1 MKQFQSFVIKEFRQ
15 IFRDRRTMLILLV
28 MPVVQVLLL
37 GYAIK
42 TEIRDARLAVFD
54 PSKDAETRRIKER
67 FAASEY
73 FILTEEL
80 TRPEQINDVFK
91 GGDIDLVLVFGE
103 DFASHLQHD
112 GEAAV
117 QLIADGTDP
126 NQAAMLT
133 GYASG
138 ILADCQAALLENYN
152 APFQIRANVRML
164 YNPQSESAYNF
175 VPGVVGLVLMLI
187 CAMMTSVAIVREK
200 ETGTMEVLLASPM
213 KPMHI
218 MFSKMLPYFTLSVVN
233 VVTVLLLAVFVMGV
247 PIRGSLFWLAVSSVV
262 FIFVALALGLLI
274 STLVS
279 RQMSALLVSGIG
291 LMMPT
296 IVFSGLIFPLESMPE
311 GLRWISDFVP
321 ARWYIAIMRKIMIE
335 GVGVAYFVKELGV
348 IVLMAVVLMAAAW
361 KNFKVRLV

>member
-54 PSKDAETRRIKER
+54 PSKDAETRRIEER

-91 GGDIDLVLVFGE
+91 GGDIDLVLVFGG

-138 ILADCQAALLENYN
+138 ILADCQAALLEERLSR
-152 APFQIRANVRML
+152 FGQMCGCSTTRSRRAH
-164 YNPQSESAYNF
+164 
-175 VPGVVGLVLMLI
+175 
-187 CAMMTSVAIVREK
+187 T
-200 ETGTMEVLLASPM
+200 
-213 KPMHI
+213 
-218 MFSKMLPYFTLSVVN
+218 TLS
-233 VVTVLLLAVFVMGV
+233 
-247 PIRGSLFWLAVSSVV
+247 
-262 FIFVALALGLLI
+262 
-274 STLVS
+274 
-279 RQMSALLVSGIG
+279 
-291 LMMPT
+291 
-296 IVFSGLIFPLESMPE
+296 PE
-311 GLRWISDFVP
+311 WWGWC
-321 ARWYIAIMRKIMIE
+321 
-335 GVGVAYFVKELGV
+335 
-348 IVLMAVVLMAAAW
+348 
-361 KNFKVRLV
+361 

>member
-54 PSKDAETRRIKER
+54 PSKDAETRRIKEH

-91 GGDIDLVLVFGE
+91 GGDIDLVLVKGGDIDLVLVFGG

-138 ILADCQAALLENYN
+138 ILADCQAALLENSR
-152 APFQIRANVRML
+152 RAH
-164 YNPQSESAYNF
+164 
-175 VPGVVGLVLMLI
+175 
-187 CAMMTSVAIVREK
+187 T
-200 ETGTMEVLLASPM
+200 
-213 KPMHI
+213 
-218 MFSKMLPYFTLSVVN
+218 TLS
-233 VVTVLLLAVFVMGV
+233 
-247 PIRGSLFWLAVSSVV
+247 
-262 FIFVALALGLLI
+262 
-274 STLVS
+274 
-279 RQMSALLVSGIG
+279 
-291 LMMPT
+291 
-296 IVFSGLIFPLESMPE
+296 PE
-311 GLRWISDFVP
+311 WWGWC
-321 ARWYIAIMRKIMIE
+321 
-335 GVGVAYFVKELGV
+335 
-348 IVLMAVVLMAAAW
+348 
-361 KNFKVRLV
+361 

>member
-175 VPGVVGLVLMLI
+175 VPGVVGLVL
-187 CAMMTSVAIVREK
+187 
-200 ETGTMEVLLASPM
+200 ASPM

-218 MFSKMLPYFTLSVVN
+218 MLSKMLPYFTLSVVN

-348 IVLMAVVLMAAAW
+348 IVLMAVVLMAVAW